1 MKRLQSIWLTSII
14 AVVSMM
20 GCQGTKGTSCREY
33 GPDDF
38 DFYKRIEGEVIPG
51 GIERMS
57 ETDRAKISIPPVPDY
72 FNYGNACKAYDAGRK
87 FAGPEPAPAFATR
100 KRIAEMWGPLSI
112 YPEISLQD
120 MAFWDGHVEQI
131 VQDVDAVMIRNR
143 ERKRRQREYW
153 GHYATDKY
161 EQDDFLCEGKIVTT
175 NCYAYL
181 WAAYACGY
189 SNGYI
194 VVSTK
199 KETPIATGHYF
210 EGKPS
215 FGSNPFRRAYVYG
228 WYSACFD
235 YFISNPEPREDGIP
249 HGPPADLFYA
259 HRISFYRRYEIESLL
274 FCSDVKFREKREER

>member
-1 MKRLQSIWLTSII
+1 MKRLQLICLTSIF

-33 GPDDF
+33 GPDEF
-38 DFYKRIEGEVIPG
+38 DFYKRIEGDVIPG
-51 GIERMS
+51 GIEGMS
-57 ETDRAKISIPPVPDY
+57 EKDKAKFAIPSVPDY
-72 FNYGNACKAYDAGRK
+72 FNYENACKAYDAGRK

-100 KRIAEMWGPLSI
+100 KRIAEMFGPLSI

-120 MAFWDGHVEQI
+120 MAFWDGDMEQI

-153 GHYATDKY
+153 GRYATDKY
-161 EQDDFLCEGKIVTT
+161 EQDDFLCRGKIVTT
-175 NCYAYL
+175 NCYAHL

-194 VVSTK
+194 VVSMK
-199 KETPIATGHYF
+199 KTSPIATGYYLQ
-210 EGKPS
+210 GKPS
-215 FGSNPFRRAYVYG
+215 FGANPFRRAYVYG
-228 WYSACFD
+228 WFSACFD
-235 YFISNPEPREDGIP
+235 YFTSNPEPRENGIL

-259 HRISFYRRYEIESLL
+259 RRVSLYRRYEIESLL
-274 FCSDVKFREKREER
+274 FCSDEKFREKR

>member
-1 MKRLQSIWLTSII
+1 MKRLQLICLTSII

-51 GIERMS
+51 GIEGMS

-100 KRIAEMWGPLSI
+100 KRIAEMFGPLSI

-120 MAFWDGHVEQI
+120 MAFWDGDMEQI

-153 GHYATDKY
+153 GRYATDKY
-161 EQDDFLCEGKIVTT
+161 EQDDFLCRGKIVTT
-175 NCYAYL
+175 NCYAHL

-199 KETPIATGHYF
+199 KTSPIATGYYLQ
-210 EGKPS
+210 GKPS
-215 FGSNPFRRAYVYG
+215 FGANPFRRAYVYG
-228 WYSACFD
+228 WFSACFD
-235 YFISNPEPREDGIP
+235 YFTSNPEPRENGIL

-259 HRISFYRRYEIESLL
+259 RRVSLYRRYEIESLL
-274 FCSDVKFREKREER
+274 FCSDEKFREKR